1 MPATTISEVISQLDA
16 IIQDAIK
23 NSDRRGYFAA
33 LYKQVTVA
41 VANKI
46 KEGNFFEDNGRM
58 EKLDVVFANRYL
70 EAYNNY
76 RNGKPCSASWQL
88 SFEAAKTW
96 KPLVIDHLMAGM
108 NAHIGLDLGIAAAT
122 VAPGNA
128 ISNLKGDFDK
138 INVVLNGLVNE
149 VKAALFSMW
158 PISKWIAGLHAG
170 KIEDAIAGF
179 SMTIARDAAWQVALA
194 YAPLDTPA
202 AKEEYITGRD
212 KDVAAFGNK
221 LLHPGAFFSTVMYI
235 FRLFEFGTV
244 AAKIKK
250 LDK

>member
-1 MPATTISEVISQLDA
+1 MSATTISEVISQLDE
-16 IIQDAIK
+16 IIQQAIQ
-23 NSDRRGYFAA
+23 NSDRAGYFAA

-41 VANKI
+41 VSNKI
-46 KEGNFFEDNGRM
+46 NEGNFFADNERM

-70 EAYNNY
+70 EAYSNY
-76 RNGKPCSASWQL
+76 KSGKPCSASWQL
-88 SFEAAKTW
+88 AFDAAKTW

-128 ISNLKGDFDK
+128 INNLKGDFDK

-158 PISKWIAGLHAG
+158 PLSKFIAGLHAG

-179 SMTIARDAAWQVALA
+179 SMTVAREAAWQVALA

-202 AKEEYITGRD
+202 AQEQYIGNRD
-212 KDVAAFGNK
+212 KSVAGFGNK
-221 LLHPGAFFSTVMYI
+221 LLHPGAFISTVMYV
-235 FRLFEFGTV
+235 FRLFEFGTIPI
-244 AAKIKK
+244 KIKK